1 MFPVDSLSAAPR
13 GTVSGEASRAAAFRP
28 VEAARLDATRPEAL
42 RADAGR
48 PASAR
53 VEVLSFS
60 LHGMRFALP
69 AAQVLDVMTVAGERW
84 QKLLAMAANGT
95 LGSSGLPLIRLSARM
110 GLVPAPSQEGGLAL
124 FGTGGKVRAAVLID
138 EVPSRQRAA
147 VESMPAS
154 WRDRFSPCE
163 DMIAGVALMADG
175 LQAAMLD
182 LPLGVVAPRARTSA
196 APEHDT
202 AHLLVRAGR
211 AQLEAVRVA
220 TLRGATPLDEVP
232 GITVLPGPAG
242 TRRGRRMM
250 LEFGGEG
257 DVIAVDEVVGLAPA
271 GRIERV
277 GSLRFLA
284 TATGRYRLLEP
295 GGTQPERTRPMRV
308 LVTAPDGAARTR
320 LRDLVRSMGHDV
332 SLADDPRAAR
342 LAGGRFDTVLFD
354 LDAYADVRAE
364 GVAAPD
370 GARRIG
376 LSGGA
381 PAQTP
386 PGFAAVVPAGDG
398 VALVLAL
405 LRKGGRPA

>member
-1 MFPVDSLSAAPR
+1 MLPVDSLSAAPR
-13 GTVSGEASRAAAFRP
+13 GTVSGEASRTGAFRP
-28 VEAARLDATRPEAL
+28 QDGVRPEAP
-42 RADAGR
+42 RGEAR
-48 PASAR
+48 PAPAR

-60 LHGMRFALP
+60 LYGMRFALP

-84 QKLLAMAANGT
+84 QKLLAMATNGT
-95 LGSSGLPLIRLSARM
+95 LGSSGLPLIRLSSRM
-110 GLVPAPSQEGGLAL
+110 GLVPAPSAEGGLAL

-138 EVPSRQRAA
+138 EVPTRQRAA

-182 LPLGVVAPRARTSA
+182 LPLGVVAPRPRTGV

-220 TLRGATPLDEVP
+220 TLRGATPLDEMP
-232 GITVLPGPAG
+232 GIAVLPSP
-242 TRRGRRMM
+242 RRGRRMM

-295 GGTQPERTRPMRV
+295 GGTQPGRTRPMRV
-308 LVTAPDGAARTR
+308 LVTAPDGAARTG

-364 GVAAPD
+364 GVATPD

-376 LSGGA
+376 LCAGA
-381 PAQTP
+381 QPRAP
-386 PGFAAVVPAGDG
+386 RGFDGVVPAGDP

-405 LRKGGRPA
+405 LRRPGRAG